1 MLFVTFRDLAALKA
15 KQSKEDP
22 SPKSSKSKE
31 KQVNKVDGSSPDLK
45 FQQAALTIKPQVQPS
60 LEPIINNVV
69 QGPGQ
74 MNIQQPQVP
83 QMLPPYQQFQNFP
96 AGQFVPVMQP
106 GQPMPAQGPYPMAP
120 ASYGYIQNPMQQVNQ
135 PFQYQQHFH
144 NTMPPLPT
152 APPQPFTPPVIHKPP
167 TAQGKNPAVDE
178 EAPTNATNSPTK
190 RSGPAFLHKKW
201 SSVGY
206 SKSSKPRPH
215 SPQKTYMLSVKSV
228 DGESEDESSEDE
240 SEEQTEDE
248 LSTVAS
254 PKDGEQKEEKEE
266 SSAAKSNKVA
276 AKVCE
281 FFNIFVS
288 MSHRLLTI
296 SYLLVGTIFNHCR
309 KKAYALGSSPRKKL
323 SIAEQSLST
332 SNAGIL
338 MPFLDRTLVL
348 ILPRSLNALMLG

>member
-1 MLFVTFRDLAALKA
+1 
-15 KQSKEDP
+15 
-22 SPKSSKSKE
+22 
-31 KQVNKVDGSSPDLK
+31 
-45 FQQAALTIKPQVQPS
+45 
-60 LEPIINNVV
+60 
-69 QGPGQ
+69 
-74 MNIQQPQVP
+74 
-83 QMLPPYQQFQNFP
+83 
-96 AGQFVPVMQP
+96 
-106 GQPMPAQGPYPMAP
+106 
-120 ASYGYIQNPMQQVNQ
+120 
-135 PFQYQQHFH
+135 
-144 NTMPPLPT
+144 
-152 APPQPFTPPVIHKPP
+152 
-167 TAQGKNPAVDE
+167 
-178 EAPTNATNSPTK
+178 
-190 RSGPAFLHKKW
+190 
-201 SSVGY
+201 
-206 SKSSKPRPH
+206 
-215 SPQKTYMLSVKSV
+215 MLSVKSV

-254 PKDGEQKEEKEE
+254 PKDGEQKEEEE